1 MEFKL
6 LTLEELVYF
15 VNTRLEKGL
24 SLVSI
29 AKELNVNES
38 SVRKK
43 LNNNGYKR
51 IDKNFVLHNGGQCVL
66 SKDIPKSKKT
76 ELLSAV
82 QEGGGVVHL
91 ENKENFIM
99 LMNNFDAIMEMVEQY
114 KNTNVVQTDGIVVQ
128 LPFEEDKLYKTSLR
142 INKIVLDNFKEYCN
156 RHKEFTQKD
165 LLSMALIEYMDNHK

>member
-1 MEFKL
+1 MDFKL

-51 IDKNFVLHNGGQCVL
+51 IDNNFVLHNEGQYVPL
-66 SKDIPKSKKT
+66 KATPKSQKT
-76 ELLSAV
+76 ESLSVV

-99 LMNNFDAIMEMVEQY
+99 LMNNFDIIMEIVDQY
-114 KNTNVVQTDGIVVQ
+114 KNTNVVQKDGIVVQ

-165 LLSMALIEYMDNHK
+165 LLSMALVEYMDNHK